1 MKSTTERLK
10 GVLSYTEIQ
19 AIRAIADEVGEKTSC
34 IITTSKVVENVKIT
48 RSVAVSAMKLLE
60 AAGIIE
66 ARSLGMKGTYIKV
79 VEKDVLKAVAGIV

>member
-1 MKSTTERLK
+1 MKSAIERLK

-19 AIRAIADEVGEKTSC
+19 AIKAIVDELGEETSC
-34 IITTSKVVENVKIT
+34 IITTSKVVEKVKIT

-66 ARSLGMKGTYIKV
+66 ARSLGMKGTYINV
-79 VEKDVLKAVAGIV
+79 FDKDALKSVARII

>member
-1 MKSTTERLK
+1 MKSTVERLK
-10 GVLSYTEIQ
+10 GVLSYSEIQ
-19 AIRAIADEVGEKTSC
+19 AIKAIADELGEKTSG

-79 VEKDVLKAVAGIV
+79 FEKDVLKAVAGII